1 MMLFHAHLQITEP
14 LRLLLLTLALSS
26 LNCLLGCLLSCHTCQ
41 ENLAESLI

>member
-1 MMLFHAHLQITEP
+1 MMLFHAHLQTTEP

-41 ENLAESLI
+41 ENLAESVI